1 MKPWTMASYN
11 GPKLEEH
18 DYSYTLRDV
27 VPGLIAVKPKSAAQV
42 AELAGRHIATARE
55 FLADM
60 HAAGQCHI
68 TGWKRAVR
76 GPFIA
81 FYLLGPGEDAPK
93 PRPLSQKERCRR
105 YRKTVRG
112 QGVAVSN
119 YIKRKAKA
127 GGLRAVD
134 PLLAAIMGVR

>member
-11 GPKLEEH
+11 GPKLEDH
-18 DYSYTLRDV
+18 DYSYTLRDII
-27 VPGLIAVKPKSAAQV
+27 PSLIADKPKSAAQV
-42 AELAGRHIATARE
+42 AELAGRHVATARDV
-55 FLADM
+55 LAEM

-68 TGWKRAVR
+68 ARWQRAPR

-81 FYLLGPGEDAPK
+81 CYVLGAGQDADK
-93 PRPLSQKERCRR
+93 PRLLTPAEKCKR
-105 YRKTVRG
+105 YRRSIRG
-112 QGVAVSN
+112 QGVAMTN